1 MVAETGGRKGLLVGQ
16 VSRMPDRSTKRAVEY
31 AVRVIDRWVEYRRF
45 FARVPAVSVGI
56 VHDRWIVFTKGY
68 GYAHLAKRIPAT
80 DITCYRIAS
89 ISKTITATAVMQL
102 VERGTVQLD
111 DKVQKF
117 LPWFRSK
124 KDPGLARITLR
135 HLLTHMA
142 GIERDGN
149 TAHWENDQ
157 FPTLAQIQEHV
168 RDGVAVYRPL
178 ETFKYSNLGYAIVGQ
193 VIGTVS
199 GQPYE
204 RYVENEIIR
213 KLGLT
218 HTGPTLNAAKRR
230 RLAVGYGRDIPPNG
244 RAALAHAETNAMG
257 PATGFISNARDLCT
271 FMSAHFLGNPILLS
285 DESKREMQ
293 RIHWLN
299 KKTEHHYG
307 VGHDIWKADQSLIV
321 GHGGG
326 FPGFITRIGWD
337 PERKIGVTVLTN
349 ALDDLAG
356 TLLNGIFST
365 IYYFAEHNA
374 KFRTS
379 GKRGPDLARYEG
391 RFSSRW
397 SDAEVVSVGSQLV
410 AFVLKS
416 DKPMADGVI
425 LERVGGHVFRISS
438 GDEFGYLGERAA
450 FQFDRRGRLT
460 GLLWGPI
467 PMRVTR

>member
-1 MVAETGGRKGLLVGQ
+1 M
-16 VSRMPDRSTKRAVEY
+16 
-31 AVRVIDRWVEYRRF
+31 RVIDRWVEYRRS

-56 VHDRWIVFTKGY
+56 VHDGLIVFKKGY
-68 GYAHLAKRIPAT
+68 GYADLAKRIRAT
-80 DITCYRIAS
+80 DTTCYRIAS

-124 KDPGLARITLR
+124 KDPGLTKITLR

-142 GIERDGN
+142 GIERDGD

-157 FPTLAQIQEHV
+157 FPTVAHIQEHV
-168 RDGVAVYRPL
+168 RHGIAVYRPL

-204 RYVENEIIR
+204 RYVEDHIIR

-218 HTGPTLNAAKRR
+218 HTSPTLSVAQRR
-230 RLAVGYGRDIPPNG
+230 RLATGYGRDIPPND
-244 RAALAHAETNAMG
+244 RAALAHAETHAMV
-257 PATGFISNARDLCT
+257 PATGFVSNARDLCA

-299 KKTEHHYG
+299 KKTERHYG
-307 VGHDIWKADQSLIV
+307 IGHDIWKADQNFIV
-321 GHGGG
+321 GHGGA

-337 PERKIGVTVLTN
+337 PERRIGVTVLTN

-356 TLLNGIFST
+356 TLLTGIFST
-365 IYYFAEHNA
+365 IYYFAEHSA

-379 GKRGPDLARYEG
+379 GKRRSGLARYEG

-397 SDAEVVSVGSQLV
+397 SDADVVRVGNQLV
-410 AFVLKS
+410 AFVLMS
-416 DKPMADGVI
+416 DKPMTDGAI
-425 LERVGGHVFRISS
+425 LERLGGHVFRIGS

-460 GLLWGPI
+460 GLSWGPI
-467 PMRVTR
+467 PMRVAR